1 MPLRKAWEELS
12 RPTVGKAPE
21 RYGVYEIGDGDGEVV
36 EVGAGMLRDEL
47 KEALAYGAGEQVRWE
62 ATPSLERAEELA
74 DEHRDRL

>member
-74 DEHRDRL
+74 DEHRERI